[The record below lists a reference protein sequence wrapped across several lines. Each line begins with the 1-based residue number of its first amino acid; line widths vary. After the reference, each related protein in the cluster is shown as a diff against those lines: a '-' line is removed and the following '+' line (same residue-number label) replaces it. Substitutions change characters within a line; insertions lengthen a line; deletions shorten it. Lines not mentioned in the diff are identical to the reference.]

1 MAKRTYKQNCA
12 LAQASDVIGERWS
25 LLLIRDLLVGPRRF
39 GELQQ
44 SLKGIGANLLAARLR
59 DLEATGVVERTTGDA
74 HRQHYQLTV
83 AGRALEAAVLSLI
96 RWGLTYGPKNRKG
109 YYHQDDWDLLALK
122 SLFDSK
128 LAEDLSVCVQFR
140 TDEFSG
146 WVSINKQDIS
156 VGLGEAESF
165 DVVVNGTIKD
175 LFFTPSVDE
184 LVETGSATKLRRFR
198 SSFSLPK
205 RQEQAAA

>member
-44 SLKGIGANLLAARLR
+44 SLRGIGANLLAARLR
-59 DLEATGVVERTTGDA
+59 DLEATGIVERPTSREL
-74 HRQHYQLTV
+74 RQHYRLTA
-83 AGRALEAAVLSLI
+83 AGRALEATVLPLI

-128 LAEDLSVCVQFR
+128 LAGDLSVCVQFK
-140 TDEFSG
+140 TESFVG
-146 WVSINKQDIS
+146 WVAIDGQDIS
-156 VGLGEAESF
+156 IGLGEAGSV
-165 DVVVNGTIKD
+165 DVVVNGTIKE
-175 LFFTPSVDE
+175 LFFMPLIDE
-184 LVETGSATKLRRFR
+184 LVESGSAVKLRRFR
-198 SSFSLPK
+198 SSFSLPQ
-205 RQEQAAA
+205 RQEHAAA

>member
-59 DLEATGVVERTTGDA
+59 DLEATGIVERPTSGEL
-74 HRQHYQLTV
+74 RQHYQLTA
-83 AGRALEAAVLSLI
+83 AGRALEATLLPLI

-128 LAEDLSVCVQFR
+128 LAGDLSVCVQF
-140 TDEFSG
+140 TIESFIG
-146 WVSINKQDIS
+146 WVAIDDQDIS
-156 VGLGEAESF
+156 IGLGEAESA
-165 DVVVNGTIKD
+165 DVAVSGTIKE
-175 LFFTPSVDE
+175 LFFMPSIDE
-184 LVETGSATKLRRFR
+184 LVESGSAAKLRRFR
-198 SSFSLPK
+198 SSFSLPQ